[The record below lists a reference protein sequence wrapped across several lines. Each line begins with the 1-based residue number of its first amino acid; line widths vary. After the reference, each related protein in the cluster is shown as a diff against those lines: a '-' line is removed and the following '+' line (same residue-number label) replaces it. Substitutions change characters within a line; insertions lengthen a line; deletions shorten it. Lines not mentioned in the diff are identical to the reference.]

1 MTQGLLASFVDGLNR
16 VKRAPWLVI
25 GVWLS
30 TLLLAVPLAIVL
42 QDMIGAHLG
51 DSIAARTAA
60 TGVNYDWWNEFLAQ
74 ASGVGVSFVPAILGF
89 AAVIKNLSTIADAS
103 GLPSVIAIAVVMNLA
118 VSLFLA
124 GGALDRLARDHAI
137 GTGAFFSASG
147 VYFVRFI
154 RLGVIASVV
163 YWVLFVPYHAWLFNT
178 VYPVLTAD
186 VTVERTAFLIR
197 LVLYAAFA
205 VPLFFVNI
213 LFDYAKIRAVVE
225 DRRSMIGAVIAS
237 WRFVWRCPG
246 AVWGLYVLN
255 AVLFLIVI
263 AIYFLVAPGGTAN
276 LLAFAIGQLYIVL
289 RVIVRLQFTASQTSL
304 FQGRLAHAGYVARP
318 VPRWPDSP
326 TAEGIGPRY
335 SASTPAAAAAA
346 WRSFSRASIAVA
358 RSNASTSVA
367 HLSSVDANRVSRISP
382 IA

>member
-1 MTQGLLASFVDGLNR
+1 MSFGAAFLDGLNR

-51 DSIAARTAA
+51 DSIAARAAA

-89 AAVIKNLSTIADAS
+89 AAVMKNLSTVADAS
-103 GLPSVIAIAVVMNLA
+103 ALPSVIGIAVAMNLA

-137 GTGAFFSASG
+137 GTGAFFSACG

-154 RLGVIASVV
+154 RLGIIASIA
-163 YWVLFVPYHAWLFNT
+163 YWVLFVPYHDWLFDR
-178 VYPVLTAD
+178 VYPALTAD
-186 VTVERTAFLIR
+186 ITVERSAFLIR
-197 LVLYAAFA
+197 LGLYAAFA

-237 WRFVWRCPG
+237 WRFIWRHPI
-246 AVWGLYVLN
+246 AVWALYKLN
-255 AVLFLIVI
+255 ALLFLLVI
-263 AIYFLVAPGGTAN
+263 AIYFLIAPGGQAN
-276 LLAFAIGQLYIVL
+276 LLAFAIGQFYIVL
-289 RVIVRLQFTASQTSL
+289 RVMVRLQFTASQTAL
-304 FQGRLAHAGYVARP
+304 FQGHLAHAGYVARP
-318 VPRWPDSP
+318 VPKWPDSP
-326 TAEGIGPRY
+326 AAEAIGPR
-335 SASTPAAAAAA
+335 
-346 WRSFSRASIAVA
+346 
-358 RSNASTSVA
+358 
-367 HLSSVDANRVSRISP
+367 
-382 IA
+382 